1 MPDLNFVLPHW
12 LYWAGLLLFPLMAM
26 ILVRRQRR
34 ADAAAGGRS
43 KKVSVPIGY
52 LLLITAGFIGVHRFY
67 VKSWRGAMYLPLFI
81 GIIFANV
88 QVRDARE
95 TISLA
100 NSDFMV
106 AEFDVEDAQ
115 YAVDADPADTD
126 AVAKLDAAKDL
137 VTAASANLAG
147 ARGGFAA
154 WSSTALYLAIAI
166 AVLLV
171 IDAALMPR
179 MVRRVNEAEA
189 GAPPTARD
197 DAAADDATAD
207 DADEPEPSTIA
218 MVRWLEVLSR
228 YSGEFV
234 AYWAV
239 IAVFAYYYEVVARY
253 IFNSPTNWVHE
264 SMFLMFGMM
273 FLISGAYAYLTDSHV
288 RVDIFYARMSPR
300 RKAVTDLITSVFFF
314 IFAGTL
320 LGTGWIFMQDSMG
333 VSEVSFTEW
342 AIQYWPV
349 KVSIVV
355 GAVLLLL
362 QGVAKMM
369 VDVATIVAPDAA
381 PGAAAGR

>member
-1 MPDLNFVLPHW
+1 MPDLQFVLPHW
-12 LYWAGLLLFPLMAM
+12 VYWAGLIFFPLVAM
-26 ILVRRQRR
+26 VLVRRQRR
-34 ADAAAGGRS
+34 VDAAAGGRS
-43 KKVSVPIGY
+43 SKVSVPIGY

-67 VKSWRGAMYLPLFI
+67 VKSFLGIFYLPLFI

-100 NSDFMV
+100 NSDVMV
-106 AEFDVEDAQ
+106 AEYDVEDAQ
-115 YAVDADPADTD
+115 YAVDADPADSD
-126 AVAKLDAAKDL
+126 ALAKLDAAKAMF
-137 VTAASANLAG
+137 AASTTELAD
-147 ARGGFAA
+147 ARGGFAG
-154 WSSTALYLAIAI
+154 WSSTALYLAMAI
-166 AVLLV
+166 AGLLL

-179 MVRRVNEAEA
+179 MVRRANQAAFDAPASAREAALDDIAEEDA
-189 GAPPTARD
+189 G
-197 DAAADDATAD
+197 
-207 DADEPEPSTIA
+207 EPEPSDIA
-218 MVRWLEVLSR
+218 VVRWLETLSR

-273 FLISGAYAYLTDSHV
+273 FLISGAHAYLNDSHV

-320 LGTGWIFMQDSMG
+320 LGTGWIFMQDSFG

-349 KVSIVV
+349 KISIVV

-362 QGVAKMM
+362 QGVAKML
-369 VDVATIVAPDAA
+369 VDMATIFA
-381 PGAAAGR
+381 PGVQPGR